1 MVSSWDKMVL
11 NHVNRDVTIYQNG
24 VMVAKDARVINIDL
38 VGERI
43 ILRKDKGEGAQIT
56 IWGGAIVIYDSEN
69 YRPGKSEYER
79 LYKSPEEVL
88 RAY

>member
-38 VGERI
+38 IGKRI
-43 ILRKDKGEGAQIT
+43 ILRKDRGEGAQIT
-56 IWGGAIVIYDSEN
+56 IWGGAIVIYDTEN
-69 YRPGKSEYER
+69 YRPGKTEYES
-79 LYKSPEEVL
+79 LHSEEVL
-88 RAY
+88 RSYY